1 MEEALTNTL
10 ATAAPVVQAAVPG
23 ADIPTWFVVVLGMV
37 IVFIGLICLIAL
49 ISFMGAIMKKVNA
62 KHETAAEAA
71 APAAVLRK
79 RDIPQ
84 PRRAGGG
91 DLRRPGRR
99 AGQGCQGDPYSQ
111 HQKGIKNERK
121 QSSMKKYRVNVNGTQ
136 YDITLEVLEGEAA
149 AAAPKAAPAA
159 APAAPA
165 AKAPAGAQAIN
176 APMPGT
182 ILAVNVKPGQAVK
195 RGDVL
200 VVLEA
205 MKMENEIMAP
215 NDGTVGTVNVAKGQ
229 SVQSGATLLTLA

>member
-1 MEEALTNTL
+1 
-10 ATAAPVVQAAVPG
+10 
-23 ADIPTWFVVVLGMV
+23 
-37 IVFIGLICLIAL
+37 
-49 ISFMGAIMKKVNA
+49 
-62 KHETAAEAA
+62 
-71 APAAVLRK
+71 
-79 RDIPQ
+79 
-84 PRRAGGG
+84 
-91 DLRRPGRR
+91 
-99 AGQGCQGDPYSQ
+99 
-111 HQKGIKNERK
+111 
-121 QSSMKKYRVNVNGTQ
+121 MKKYRVNVNGTQ

-182 ILAVNVKPGQAVK
+182 ILPVNVK